1 MAGRFSTASAR
12 LSLAS
17 GQILEILGEAVAI
30 VRIALIMA
38 ALAAL
43 HVSAWSQSA
52 STPSAGPAAAV
63 AGGSDFEPLARWKA
77 AVEAGNKSA
86 IVALY
91 TVTPP
96 ARLKTAAGE
105 SDDPAADATYWLGSY
120 AKGLTRFDPKL
131 MEIRK
136 LQDGVVLLVL
146 RVEMTSGKNPAA
158 DEVLSVSQI
167 WLQQDA
173 WRIAATGR
181 GDPQPAPQS
190 RLAEPAKF
198 NTDLYSPPEAAPAEI
213 AAALQTAGSEHKRVI
228 LMFGGNWC
236 IDCHV
241 LDASFHSKD
250 IAPIVAANYI
260 VVHVSIGD
268 GDKDLDI
275 AKKYDTPLEK
285 GVPALAVLDPDGT
298 VVYSQKQGEFEST
311 IKIGPDDVLQF
322 LEKWKPATKS

>member
-1 MAGRFSTASAR
+1 
-12 LSLAS
+12 
-17 GQILEILGEAVAI
+17 
-30 VRIALIMA
+30 MA
-38 ALAAL
+38 AFAAL
-43 HVSAWSQSA
+43 QVPAWGQ
-52 STPSAGPAAAV
+52 AAAAPV
-63 AGGSDFEPLARWKA
+63 AGGSDFAPLAQWKA
-77 AVEAGNKSA
+77 AVEAGDKA
-86 IVALY
+86 AMARLY

-96 ARLKTAAGE
+96 AMLKTAAGE
-105 SDDPAADATYWLGSY
+105 SSDPSADATYWARIY
-120 AKGLTRFDPKL
+120 AKGLSKFDPKL

-136 LQDGVVLLVL
+136 LQDGVAMLVL
-146 RVEMTSGKNPAA
+146 RVEMTSGRNPAA

-167 WLQQDA
+167 WVMQDA

-198 NTDLYSPPEAAPAEI
+198 NTDLYPAPEAAAAEI
-213 AAALQTAGSEHKRVI
+213 ASALQTARQEHKRVI
-228 LMFGGNWC
+228 LMFGGNRC

-250 IAPIVAANYI
+250 FAPIVEANYL

-268 GDKDLDI
+268 GDKNLDI

-311 IKIGPDDVLQF
+311 IKIGPDDVVQF
-322 LEKWKPATKS
+322 LQKWKPPTKS